1 MPRLRNRISKGCI
14 IGPLEQVVS
23 SGSPVCALKE
33 KKMSG
38 KVKPIP
44 DGYQTATPY
53 LIVKG
58 AAKAIDFYKKAFG
71 ATELM
76 RMGDNE
82 KIHHAEIK
90 IGNSPIMLADEF
102 PEMKALS
109 PLTLGGSPITI
120 MLYVE
125 DVDSVFKAAVDAG
138 ATVDKPLENQFYG
151 DRTGGITDPFGH
163 KWYVATHIEDV
174 SHEELEK
181 RASAATKKNMKETLP
196 AGTK

>member
-1 MPRLRNRISKGCI
+1 
-14 IGPLEQVVS
+14 
-23 SGSPVCALKE
+23 
-33 KKMSG
+33 MSG

-44 DGYQTATPY
+44 DGYHTATPY
-53 LIVKG
+53 LICKG

-71 ATELM
+71 AVELM
-76 RMGDNE
+76 RMGDND

-125 DVDSVFKAAVDAG
+125 DVDSLFKSAVDAG

-151 DRTGGITDPFGH
+151 DRTGGVTDPFGH
-163 KWYVATHIEDV
+163 KWYLATHIEDV

-196 AGTK
+196 AGAK